1 MTKNDIT
8 GDSIRSKISS
18 DNSKYADGWSMIFD
32 KPKSRKAQP
41 KNSLS
46 QIHKDRS
53 KVIPR
58 KYKYNNIDE
67 E

>member
-1 MTKNDIT
+1 MTKN
-8 GDSIRSKISS
+8 
-18 DNSKYADGWSMIFD
+18 DNSKYADGWTMIFN

-46 QIHKDRS
+46 QIHQDKS

-58 KYKYNNIDE
+58 KYKYNNIE
-67 E
+67 EE